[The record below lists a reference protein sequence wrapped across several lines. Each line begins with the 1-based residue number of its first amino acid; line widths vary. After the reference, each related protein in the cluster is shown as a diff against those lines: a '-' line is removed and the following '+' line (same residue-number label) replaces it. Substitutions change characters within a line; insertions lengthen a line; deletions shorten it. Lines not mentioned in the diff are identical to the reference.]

1 VKAAVNRLAPS
12 CESAAVI
19 DGDDGYAPA
28 PVMPNEPI
36 YRVVCGDVWFHVDGS
51 SGTLLNRTDSSARAY
66 RWLFGALHRLDFPI
80 LTARPVLRTILI
92 VALCGFGF
100 VFSLTGVVIAWR
112 RLLSC
117 LQPAPRQP

>member
-1 VKAAVNRLAPS
+1 
-12 CESAAVI
+12 
-19 DGDDGYAPA
+19 
-28 PVMPNEPI
+28 MPNEPI